1 MGLEGKLESWLWR
14 KENRRGESENLPEDT
29 GRESEV
35 PLPGPREGEM
45 IASFIWEGVSVWIL
59 KALRW
64 AFLALRTHIKNSS
77 SQVSSL

>member
-14 KENRRGESENLPEDT
+14 EENRRRGESENRRRGESENLPEDT

-64 AFLALRTHIKNSS
+64 AFLAL
-77 SQVSSL
+77 